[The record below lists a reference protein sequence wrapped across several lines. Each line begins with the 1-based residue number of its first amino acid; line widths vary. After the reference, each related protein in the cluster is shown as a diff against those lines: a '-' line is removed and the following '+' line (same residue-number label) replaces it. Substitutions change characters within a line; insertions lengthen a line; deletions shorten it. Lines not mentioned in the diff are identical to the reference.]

1 MNVLCET
8 YLTFKDS
15 IKAGPFLFV
24 LSWLLASCAVTTQ
37 EMAAQDPS
45 KVTVCKEPRSQ
56 VCTMDYSPVCADVD
70 DGNNKTYSNGCNA
83 CSDAKVIRYREG
95 VCEK

>member
-1 MNVLCET
+1 
-8 YLTFKDS
+8 
-15 IKAGPFLFV
+15 
-24 LSWLLASCAVTTQ
+24 
-37 EMAAQDPS
+37 
-45 KVTVCKEPRSQ
+45 
-56 VCTMDYSPVCADVD
+56 MDYSPVCADVD